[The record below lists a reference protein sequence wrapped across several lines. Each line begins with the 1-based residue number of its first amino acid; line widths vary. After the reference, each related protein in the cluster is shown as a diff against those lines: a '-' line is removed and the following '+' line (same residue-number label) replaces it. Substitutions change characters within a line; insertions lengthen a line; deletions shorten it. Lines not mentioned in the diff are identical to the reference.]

1 MQLESVIKKIPI
13 AKRLDRIFWKY
24 LLISVV
30 ATLVDVWLLYCLT
43 EFGKLNYMV
52 SATISFCS
60 GVIVAYA
67 GQKLFTFK
75 DESKKITRQFTVFA
89 MVSVIGL
96 LINLAVL
103 KVCVDVFGLY
113 YLLGKLIAIG
123 FGFVWNYSV
132 NKRVTFKD
140 WKDKNKRN

>member
-13 AKRLDRIFWKY
+13 VKRLDRIFWKY